1 MTSKSSGN
9 LSLTTR
15 KDSVAQKTQKS
26 TNGKRMDD
34 LKPKHPKLSK
44 VYS

>member
-9 LSLTTR
+9 LTLTTR
-15 KDSVAQKTQKS
+15 KDSIAQKSQKS
-26 TNGKRMDD
+26 ANSKRIDD
-34 LKPKHPKLSK
+34 PKPKHPKLSK

>member
-9 LSLTTR
+9 LTLTTR
-15 KDSVAQKTQKS
+15 KDSIAQKSQKS
-26 TNGKRMDD
+26 TNSKRIDD
-34 LKPKHPKLSK
+34 PKPKHPKLSK